1 MRQQAEAASAEELAM
16 RMQEAKQ
23 WHGVAEELATEHRDE
38 AVVRVL
44 GHARAVR
51 LTAGLASWRAATTSS
66 SSSSSSSGPRAAV
79 PASPQIAELAALS
92 GGFGDDAGL
101 ASPAFDLTGLDLAS
115 PAGPSTPGSL
125 MD

>member
-1 MRQQAEAASAEELAM
+1 M

-66 SSSSSSSGPRAAV
+66 SSSSGTSAAV